1 MLRSVLHTRSSTTLP
16 MSGLNRLLSVGLSA
30 VGDACRVARSVQ
42 ARLETTRKIVKSDK
56 SPVTVADFAVQSI
69 VAQRLVKSL
78 QDTLLVGEESSAILR
93 SDAEMRAAVVH
104 AVHEVWPEARES
116 DVLAAIDLGNHD
128 ATASAYWTVDPID
141 GTKGFLRRGQYA
153 VSLAYIEAGEVV
165 VGVMGCPNLSAD
177 FDRPFDQ
184 PDPNGLIFSAIAGGG
199 CFVRPASAAHA
210 PPERL
215 EARAYQG
222 AMRVCESVESGH
234 SNQGDAARVIAA
246 LGGGGAAARLDSQCK
261 YGVVARGQ
269 ADAYLRLPTRG
280 DYVENIWDH
289 AAGMLIAVE
298 AGAVVTDID
307 NKPLDFSQGMG
318 LTANRGI
325 VCAAPRFHEQI
336 VAQVRALGI

>member
-1 MLRSVLHTRSSTTLP
+1 
-16 MSGLNRLLSVGLSA
+16 MSGLNRLLSIALTA

-42 ARLETTRKIVKSDK
+42 SRLETTCKILKSDK

-78 QDTLLVGEESSAILR
+78 PGTLLVGEESSGILR
-93 SDAEMRAAVVH
+93 SEAEMRAAVVH
-104 AVHEVWPEARES
+104 AVREVWPEAGES
-116 DVLAAIDLGNHD
+116 DVLSAIDLGNHD

-141 GTKGFLRRGQYA
+141 GTKGFLRLGQYA

-184 PDPNGLIFSAIAGGG
+184 PDPNGLLFSAIAGGG

-210 PPERL
+210 PTQRV
-215 EARAYQG
+215 EASAYHG
-222 AMRVCESVESGH
+222 AIRVCESVESGH
-234 SNQGDAARVIAA
+234 SNQEDSERVIAA
-246 LGGGGAAARLDSQCK
+246 LGGAGTPARLDSQCK

-298 AGAVVTDID
+298 AGAIVTDID

-318 LTANRGI
+318 LAANRGI
-325 VCAAPRFHEQI
+325 VCASPRFHEKI
-336 VAQVRALGI
+336 VAEIRALGI